1 MGLATYV
8 ATFFSHFGAI
18 KTRGL
23 LREAGIDATLM
34 PVPRA
39 LSSSCGTC
47 LRYQARSAAPLGQDQ
62 MGEVEQIA
70 EERDGAYAIVWGA
83 EE

>member
-1 MGLATYV
+1 MGPKTYV

-18 KTRGL
+18 KTRRL
-23 LREAGIDATLM
+23 LKEAGIDATLM

-47 LRYQARSAAPLGQDQ
+47 LRYQALSAAPLDQGQLT
-62 MGEVEQIA
+62 EVEQIA
-70 EERDGAYAIVWGA
+70 EEQGGSYLTVWGA